1 VKVEKSSEQQR
12 RLSGVCSLGGVAV
25 ELDRQFPSTDMCV
38 RLGKRFNTEQLNL
51 LPGVFSA
58 TPESTQP
65 SGGPVF
71 RIGRGGGQGR
81 NVAGSLNDD
90 LRPQ

>member
-1 VKVEKSSEQQR
+1 M
-12 RLSGVCSLGGVAV
+12 
-25 ELDRQFPSTDMCV
+25 QFPSTDMCL
-38 RLGKRFNTEQLNL
+38 RLGKRFNTEQLIYY
-51 LPGVFSA
+51 PVYFSHS
-58 TPESTQP
+58 ESTQP

-90 LRPQ
+90 LRRSEMRVGVF